1 MRRYSNVLQALFGG
15 LMTMAGI
22 IFIAMYL
29 VQAIFM
35 RVGNPDQSLMFW
47 YLPILCIGII
57 SLLIGIPVLG
67 LGIFRIRSQFRGN
80 RFEETDNRPR
90 INNPRQ

>member
-1 MRRYSNVLQALFGG
+1 MTLNGIFFTAL
-15 LMTMAGI
+15 
-22 IFIAMYL
+22 YL
-29 VQAIFM
+29 IEAIFM

-47 YLPILCIGII
+47 YLPILFIGII
-57 SLLIGIPVLG
+57 SLVIGIPVLG

-90 INNPRQ
+90 IKNPRL